1 MPARWLRLLLVA
13 PLLAS
18 GTTAGCSLV
27 ERDCVAPVS
36 GSISYYGSSVPPPF
50 HVEWTIALD
59 GDRGH
64 FEVTPGYGSPQR
76 WAADFR
82 PDPSLVA
89 AACTRVVEATQE
101 ENPPPGSAVLT
112 ADLRDGS
119 DRSVRKRAVATGSG
133 ELYTA
138 VRAAVPEATWTRV
151 YGEYERWS
159 DQQ

>member
-1 MPARWLRLLLVA
+1 MPARWLRFLLAA

-18 GTTAGCSLV
+18 GTAAGCSLV
-27 ERDCVAPVS
+27 DRGCVAPVS

-50 HVEWTIALD
+50 HVEWTITLD
-59 GDRGH
+59 GDGGR
-64 FEVTPGYGSPQR
+64 FEVTPGYGSAQR

-82 PDPSLVA
+82 PDPTLVA
-89 AACTRVVEATQE
+89 AVCTRVVEAPE
-101 ENPPPGSAVLT
+101 EQNPPPGSAVIT

-133 ELYTA
+133 GLYTA
-138 VRAAVPEATWTRV
+138 VKAAVPETTWTTV